1 MIAIPMETTMT
12 DAILYWILAV
22 ILILAGLA
30 GLVLPALPGPPLLF
44 AGFLLAA
51 WIDHFAYVG
60 TGTLIALG
68 IMAALM
74 YAIDLAATAFG
85 AKRFG
90 ASRRAAWGAAIGAL
104 LGLFFG
110 LPGVL
115 LGPFVG
121 ALVGEF
127 TLHGNLRAA
136 GRAGIGASVGLAIGA
151 AAKLALGVAMLGVFL
166 VMRFA

>member
-1 MIAIPMETTMT
+1 MT
-12 DAILYWILAV
+12 DAALYWILAI
-22 ILILAGLA
+22 ILIFAGLA
-30 GLVLPALPGPPLLF
+30 GLVLPVLPGPPLLF
-44 AGFLLAA
+44 AAFLLAA

-60 TGTLIALG
+60 TGTLVALG
-68 IMAALM
+68 IMAVLM

-90 ASRRAAWGAAIGAL
+90 ASPRAAWGAALGAL

-121 ALVGEF
+121 AMIGEL
-127 TLHGNLRAA
+127 TVHGNPWAA
-136 GRAGIGASVGLAIGA
+136 GRAGIGASIGLAVGA
-151 AAKLALGVAMLGVFL
+151 AGKLALGVAMVGVF
-166 VMRFA
+166 VIMRFA